1 MRLREA
7 GLPFALAAFVSSAL
21 AAQDAKKPPP
31 TELTADVGLVAVSGN
46 TSTSS
51 FTANERYIRRIKPW
65 EFKQDAGG
73 VYGKTA
79 GVESSNLLRLGLRA
93 DYDLSGVF
101 ALYGL
106 TAYDRDRFAG
116 IRSRFAEGAGG
127 VWKIIAT
134 DINQFNVEAGYQ
146 YTQQKN
152 LVGPD
157 HDFSA
162 LRLASTVKHSFTKAA
177 YVFEGVEYIP
187 DIQDSQDY
195 RVNSET
201 DLVAPLSSHTA
212 MKLSYVVRFN
222 NQPPFAAAPP
232 GGPPPARL
240 EKTDQ
245 ILSAGIQIAY

>member
-1 MRLREA
+1 MRLHA
-7 GLPFALAAFVSSAL
+7 PIGSLALATLTASAL

-46 TSTSS
+46 TSTSTFS
-51 FTANERYIRRIKPW
+51 ANERYIRRIKPW

-73 VYGKTA
+73 VYGKTS
-79 GVESSNLLRLGLRA
+79 GIESTNLLRLGLRA
-93 DYDLSGVF
+93 DYDLSGIF

-106 TAYDRDRFAG
+106 TNYDRDRFAG
-116 IRSRFAEGAGG
+116 IRSRFAEGVGG

-134 DINQFNVEAGYQ
+134 DVNQFNLEAGYQ

-152 LVGPD
+152 LIGPD
-157 HDFSA
+157 HNFSA
-162 LRLASTVKHSFTKAA
+162 LRFASNLKHSFTKAA
-177 YVFEGVEYIP
+177 YFFEGVEYIP
-187 DIQDSQDY
+187 DVQDSQDY

-222 NQPPFAAAPP
+222 NLPPLNAA
-232 GGPPPARL
+232 GTARL
-240 EKTDQ
+240 QKTDQ
-245 ILSAGIQIAY
+245 ILSAGIQVAY